1 MPWPPQTSH
10 MRSPVGGICV
20 PDNSSVTSF

>member
-1 MPWPPQTSH
+1 MPWPLQTSH